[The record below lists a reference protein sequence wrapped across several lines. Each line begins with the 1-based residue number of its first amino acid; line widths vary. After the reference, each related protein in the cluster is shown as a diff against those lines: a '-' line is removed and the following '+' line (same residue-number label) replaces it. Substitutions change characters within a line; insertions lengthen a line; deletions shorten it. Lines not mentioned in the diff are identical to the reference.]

1 MPERIPL
8 YACGWPAG
16 IRMIDVARH
25 LARMGLRVRCDGLRL
40 IATPAH

>member
-16 IRMIDVARH
+16 IRLVDVARH
-25 LARMGLRVRCDGLRL
+25 LARLGLRLRLDGPHL
-40 IATPAH
+40 IATPA